1 MRRWTPASR
10 SSTPRTPIAGPMTI
24 AATTSDSSAAPCVV
38 AGRPLDP
45 RRRHQ
50 GRRDASWRALGRGRP
65 RQVPCRGGRGQ
76 LPGAGR
82 EAASLSTSFM
92 RPTRGSRW
100 PPASARLPTSSA
112 RVSSTGSAS
121 ATSPSVRSNRRKRIV
136 EIDSIQVEA
145 SLWHD
150 LPFLGGVAGDRVTHR
165 LRLLAYRPLGGVK
178 SRSRIVKNPVLTA
191 VAAQHPRDAVR
202 RRAGVARGPL
212 RGHRPSSWSDADR
225 ERAIDRATPS
235 AASHR

>member
-1 MRRWTPASR
+1 M
-10 SSTPRTPIAGPMTI
+10 
-24 AATTSDSSAAPCVV
+24 ATSV
-38 AGRPLDP
+38 
-45 RRRHQ
+45 
-50 GRRDASWRALGRGRP
+50 RALADLQ
-65 RQVPCRGGRGQ
+65 RQG
-76 LPGAGR
+76 LID
-82 EAASLSTSFM
+82 
-92 RPTRGSRW
+92 
-100 PPASARLPTSSA
+100 
-112 RVSSTGSAS
+112 RVGLCNVTVSQIEQA
-121 ATSPSVRSNRRKRIV
+121 KRIV

-150 LPFLGGVAGDRVTHR
+150 QPFLGGVAGYCVTHR

-191 VAAQHPRDAVR
+191 VAAQHSATPFDVALL
-202 RRAGVARGPL
+202 ARGPL